1 MSEEIDL
8 LLNDILALVRSRNRK
23 LMEKY
28 NITPLQ
34 YRALKIIKENRPTM
48 GDLCESLYLS
58 SSTVTEL
65 VDRLED
71 SGFVVR
77 IRSKEDR
84 RVVMLEITE
93 EGIAL
98 LEKIQVEK
106 LEVLNKA
113 LNLLDEIER
122 EEIREALIKLRK
134 VLKEDKGEVKGDS
147 GS

>member
-1 MSEEIDL
+1 MNEEIDVL
-8 LLNDILALVRSRNRK
+8 LSDILALVKSKNRR

-34 YRALKIIKENRPTM
+34 YRALKIIRDKRPTM
-48 GDLCESLYLS
+48 GDLCELLYLS

-71 SGFVVR
+71 NNLVVR
-77 IRSKEDR
+77 VRSREDR
-84 RVVMLEITE
+84 RVVILEITE

-98 LEKIQVEK
+98 LEKIQGEK

-122 EEIREALIKLRK
+122 DEIREALIKLRK
-134 VLKEDKGEVKGDS
+134 VLKEDKGEDKRDS